1 MPEPYDPLE
10 PFDPPTDETISPVP
24 DTGRR
29 ARAWMVRAL
38 ALMVALSFLLLAT
51 GGLLRLL
58 GMPNL
63 DFLMDSRVIAR
74 DPDVQRWMEAIVRVE
89 ADGSGGTGFN
99 LDPSGVIV
107 TNEHITEGASSVQV
121 GFRSDGA
128 RHTLTDWFSE
138 PDSDLSILSLEGMDH
153 LPILELERERQPVPG
168 DPVLIIGNPLGF
180 FRVVNRA
187 TVLGF
192 VRTTGMADPVL
203 MLDGP
208 VYRGNSG
215 SPVLNADGRVVG
227 VVFAATEHPETGR
240 TVALAIPAPVV
251 AVWAVPI
258 LAELNTTP

>member
-10 PFDPPTDETISPVP
+10 PIDLPQEEEYLPLP

-29 ARAWMVRAL
+29 FRVWLVRAL
-38 ALMVALSFLLLAT
+38 ALVLALAFLLRAT
-51 GGLLRLL
+51 GGLLRLR

-74 DPDVQRWMEAIVRVE
+74 DPDVQRWMEAVVRVE

-107 TNEHITEGASSVQV
+107 TNEHITEGASTVDV

-128 RHTLTDWFSE
+128 RHALSDWFSE
-138 PDSDLSILSLEGMDH
+138 PESDLSILSLEGMDG
-153 LPILELERERQPVPG
+153 LPSLELERERVPVPG

-180 FRVVNRA
+180 FRVANRA

-192 VRTTGMADPVL
+192 VRTSGMADPVL

-215 SPVLNADGRVVG
+215 SPVLNADGRVIG

-240 TVALAIPAPVV
+240 TVALAIAAPVV
-251 AVWAVPI
+251 AYWADPI
-258 LAELNTTP
+258 LAERNEAP